1 MSFPTHPLVG
11 ATGGDMV
18 QGKKPTKDD
27 VLHHLRHAIL
37 TQKLQPGADLDEA
50 RLSEEWQLSRT
61 PLREVLR
68 QLAGEGFVDIRA
80 NRGARVAEMS
90 HRTLRDFFLAAP
102 MIYGAILRLA
112 AQNARPLQIA
122 ALKEAQVAFKTAL
135 RGGDIATRALANNHF
150 HDVTGQMAGNIY
162 LLPSFQRL
170 LIDHARI
177 SMTFFRPQD
186 AQMVENLSAA
196 SDQHDAIIAAIEAG
210 DEDAAAGLA
219 IAHWNLS
226 RDRIEQF
233 VMPAGLDLQLG
244 TGAAPA

>member
-1 MSFPTHPLVG
+1 V
-11 ATGGDMV
+11 AQD
-18 QGKKPTKDD
+18 KKYSKED

-37 TQKLQPGADLDEA
+37 TQDLQPGADLDEA
-50 RLSEEWQLSRT
+50 RLSEEWHLSRT

-68 QLAGEGFVDIRA
+68 QLAGEGFVEIRT

-90 HRTLRDFFLAAP
+90 HKTLRDFFLAAP

-112 AQNARPLQIA
+112 AQNAKPSQIA
-122 ALKEAQVAFKTAL
+122 DLKDAQSAFKAAL
-135 RGGDIATRALANNHF
+135 RGGDIAARALANNHF
-150 HDVTGQMAGNIY
+150 HDVTGQMAGNVY

-186 AQMVENLSAA
+186 AEMEENLTAA
-196 SDQHDAIIAAIEAG
+196 SDQHDAIIAAIEAA
-210 DEDAAAGLA
+210 DDDAAADLA

-226 RDRIEQF
+226 RGRIEQF

-244 TGAAPA
+244 TGTAPE